1 MPPRRDTLTRDLFEV
16 PAPMAPLPGALDCS
30 LAVRRL
36 LSDAIRSSGRT
47 AAQIASQMTELIGTQ
62 VSEHMLHAWCA
73 PSRDA
78 WRFPLEYLP
87 AFEAAAET
95 HAITAWLADVRG
107 GRLYLGR
114 DALRAE
120 LGRLEAQRDELA
132 RLVRELKRRIGEEIE

>member
-1 MPPRRDTLTRDLFEV
+1 
-16 PAPMAPLPGALDCS
+16 
-30 LAVRRL
+30 
-36 LSDAIRSSGRT
+36 
-47 AAQIASQMTELIGTQ
+47 MTELIGTP

-87 AFEAAAET
+87 AFEHATET
-95 HAITAWLADVRG
+95 HTITAWLADVRG

-132 RLVRELKRRIGEEIE
+132 RLVREIKRRLGEEAE